1 MATPEEQAAA
11 EATNADEEIIDLEQD
26 VDDVVVDE
34 LPTDPEELKALVV
47 KERTARKQITARAKT
62 AEGKLKTLKTA
73 TDPAPVTKKP
83 EQDQQP
89 SQTLIDVDE
98 RILISQGEDPEFL
111 KELKDIA
118 KMKGISL
125 IEAKGS
131 ELGVAAK
138 KIFDD
143 KKKSAAASLPA
154 SRGSG
159 TKKPE
164 KTLSTPG
171 LSEEEHK
178 ALAKKA
184 LGE

>member
-1 MATPEEQAAA
+1 MATPEVPVDGAIIP
-11 EATNADEEIIDLEQD
+11 DEEIIDLEQD
-26 VDDVVVDE
+26 VDEVVTDD
-34 LPTDPEELKALVV
+34 LPTDPKELADLLV
-47 KERTARKQITARAKT
+47 KERTARRQITARAKT

-73 TDPAPVTKKP
+73 TDPAPVVKEPK
-83 EQDQQP
+83 QDQQP

-111 KELKDIA
+111 KELKEIA
-118 KMKGISL
+118 TMKKVSL
-125 IEAKGS
+125 IEAKSS

-143 KKKSAAASLPA
+143 KKKSKDAALGT

-159 TKKPE
+159 NKRPE
-164 KTLSTPG
+164 KTLLTPG

-178 ALAKKA
+178 KMAQDALK
-184 LGE
+184 